1 MLGSRLPGGVLL
13 LLGSL
18 WAQGVEVAV
27 AQDKAGAPPA
37 QAVQPSAAAPVPH
50 PVDARTLG
58 MAEALLDY
66 CAKNDAASA
75 AKVRARLKQV
85 TQGAGKQ
92 ALAAA
97 RMSREYRT
105 AHDSE
110 AAFVAKVDARNAHR
124 LCSQSPA
131 EGK

>member
-1 MLGSRLPGGVLL
+1 MLRSRLPVGVLL
-13 LLGSL
+13 LGAL
-18 WAQGVEVAV
+18 WAQGVEVGV
-27 AQDKAGAPPA
+27 AQDKGGAQPP
-37 QAVQPSAAAPVPH
+37 AAAPVSR

-66 CAKNDAASA
+66 CAKNDPAGA

-85 TQGAGKQ
+85 TQGASRQ

-110 AAFVAKVDARNAHR
+110 AAFVAKVDARNAER
-124 LCSQSPA
+124 LCSKSPVA
-131 EGK
+131 NK